1 MNQPKIIVHG
11 GAWDIPAAEHEAHL
25 AGVQAA
31 VLAGNKILQ
40 QGGDA
45 VAAVLAA
52 VRAMEADPTFD
63 AAYGSFL
70 NMNAEVEMDAII
82 MEGKGLTSG
91 AVAAIRNVAH
101 PVDVAE
107 LVRTQ
112 SPHCLLV
119 AAGAEAFAAA
129 NGVPFIATEN
139 LLVGRELERYRSLKG
154 KKNFHAKRFFED
166 GQGRDTVGA
175 VAIDRTGL
183 IAAAT
188 STGGT
193 PNKLPGRVG
202 DSPIIGSGAYAD
214 NSLGG
219 ASATGWGESLMRVVL
234 SKTCLDFLGD
244 DVHAGMA
251 ARKSIQ
257 LLHEKVD
264 GRGGVIVI
272 DPDGNAAFAFNT
284 PYMAR
289 AIADST
295 GLVHVGIA
303 GEENQFHGDTV

>member
-1 MNQPKIIVHG
+1 M
-11 GAWDIPAAEHEAHL
+11 
-25 AGVQAA
+25 
-31 VLAGNKILQ
+31 
-40 QGGDA
+40 
-45 VAAVLAA
+45 
-52 VRAMEADPTFD
+52 
-63 AAYGSFL
+63 
-70 NMNAEVEMDAII
+70 
-82 MEGKGLTSG
+82 
-91 AVAAIRNVAH
+91 
-101 PVDVAE
+101 
-107 LVRTQ
+107 
-112 SPHCLLV
+112 